1 MAGHAAQRRLDDE
14 LLRILKKCGPGGAGR
29 LRRGEKVY
37 LAKKRE
43 LTGQLTGLSAE
54 MLADLAD
61 SWQARPAAGDDK
73 NALIVKLLQQ
83 TP

>member
-1 MAGHAAQRRLDDE
+1 MNVFDTLFSNLFDWRRYG
-14 LLRILKKCGPGGAGR
+14 RGR

-43 LTGQLTGLSAE
+43 LTGQLTVLSEE
-54 MLADLAD
+54 MLADLAK
-61 SWQARPAAGDDK
+61 SWRARPVAGDDK
-73 NALIVKLLQQ
+73 KALIVKLLQQ